1 MLKNMVRVSLFVL
14 ICLFFVFG
22 SDSLWAKY
30 PEQKIRFVAAFAPG
44 GGSDLVARTLAKYV
58 NPYLD
63 NRVYVEN
70 VTGAGGAIGFREGAK
85 APPDGYTL
93 TMMVTGL
100 TSSPH
105 VIKGFPSYDLFE
117 PICIVAQD
125 PMTLTVNMESRF
137 KTVQDLIA
145 YVKANPGQVSVST
158 AGVGSI
164 NHLAIGAFADAMKGQ
179 FNLVPFKGSNP
190 ALVGAVGGHVDV
202 AVSGCSEAV
211 TLVEGKK
218 LRPLVV
224 LGTKR
229 SRLYPDVP
237 TARELG
243 LEAVIYQWRGVGVP
257 LGTPK
262 EIVGVLVEAFRKAME
277 DEGCKKFM
285 EQSAGLELI
294 YLGPDEA
301 RVWLKAQSD
310 YFKSVA
316 IKAGLQPK

>member
-1 MLKNMVRVSLFVL
+1 MVKRIVFISLFILVGL
-14 ICLFFVFG
+14 PFVFG
-22 SDSLWAKY
+22 VDSIWAKY
-30 PEQKIRFVAAFAPG
+30 PEKKIRFVAAFAPG
-44 GGSDLVARTLAKYV
+44 GGSDLVARTLAKYT

-63 NRVYVEN
+63 NRLYVEN

-100 TSSPH
+100 TASPH
-105 VIKGFPSYDLFE
+105 VVKDFPSYDLFD

-137 KTVQDLIA
+137 KTVQDLISYA
-145 YVKANPGQVSVST
+145 KANPEKASVST

-164 NHLAIGAFADAMKGQ
+164 NHLAIGSFADAIGAQ
-179 FNLVPFKGSNP
+179 FNLVPYKGSNP
-190 ALVGAVGGHVDV
+190 ALVAAIGGHVDV
-202 AVSGCSEAV
+202 AVSGCSEAI

-224 LGTKR
+224 LGMKR

-243 LEAVIYQWRGVGVP
+243 FDAVIYQWRGVGVP
-257 LGTPK
+257 KGIPK
-262 EIVGVLVEAFRKAME
+262 EVEGVLVEAFRKAME
-277 DEGCKKFM
+277 DEECKKFM
-285 EQSAGLELI
+285 DQVGLERI
-294 YLGPDEA
+294 YLGPKEA
-301 RVWLKAQSD
+301 GAWLKAQND
-310 YFKSVA
+310 FFKSVA
-316 IKAGLQPK
+316 IKIGLQPK